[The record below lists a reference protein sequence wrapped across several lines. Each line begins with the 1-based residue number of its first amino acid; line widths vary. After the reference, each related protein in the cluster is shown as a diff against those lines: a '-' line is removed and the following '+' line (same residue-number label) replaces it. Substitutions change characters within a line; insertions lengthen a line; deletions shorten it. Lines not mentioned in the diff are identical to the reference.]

1 MNLSSWVLDHY
12 DMLEAE
18 QVTRDTLEKV
28 AQAMGSRLMTPEERS
43 RQMDTDFGIVLV
55 ASGGA
60 KSRKFP
66 INTAFDTYMSKAAF
80 VMNGRSMPD
89 GARNIAEERI
99 SAAARR
105 YRLPLADAY
114 TKTASFGAPSNVYIL
129 THRDELNMEAAPM
142 VKTAS
147 SSRYAINESLDG
159 SPIRKFSIDTTDQ
172 VKRRVSSFET
182 KANRMHIKYAF
193 QYADNVA
200 QRAEELGMKIPETS
214 KIALF
219 KAANLNPQFKSHIAA
234 RIRIAPKEMEAPY
247 LGLMLKTASTDARQ
261 LAVALDSI
269 DRSCGIDMLY
279 GRSVTSPAEAI
290 LTTVKKANVVEVG
303 SLSVDIDRLK
313 DALTKSPEAFGDF
326 LEPDTLEALINDT
339 ETVFNALPVPF
350 KQQVIHTM
358 ENNVS

>member
-1 MNLSSWVLDHY
+1 M
-12 DMLEAE
+12 
-18 QVTRDTLEKV
+18 
-28 AQAMGSRLMTPEERS
+28 
-43 RQMDTDFGIVLV
+43 
-55 ASGGA
+55 
-60 KSRKFP
+60 
-66 INTAFDTYMSKAAF
+66 
-80 VMNGRSMPD
+80 
-89 GARNIAEERI
+89 
-99 SAAARR
+99 
-105 YRLPLADAY
+105 
-114 TKTASFGAPSNVYIL
+114 
-129 THRDELNMEAAPM
+129 
-142 VKTAS
+142 
-147 SSRYAINESLDG
+147 
-159 SPIRKFSIDTTDQ
+159 
-172 VKRRVSSFET
+172 
-182 KANRMHIKYAF
+182 
-193 QYADNVA
+193 
-200 QRAEELGMKIPETS
+200 
-214 KIALF
+214 
-219 KAANLNPQFKSHIAA
+219 
-234 RIRIAPKEMEAPY
+234 IAPKEMEAPY